1 MNIRFSFHYCV
12 EILTALFLYF
22 LEKTDFSTH
31 SSLSKSEKGRN
42 FFQPAEKLVNELTK
56 TISSVTMP
64 VQIKEGGYTS

>member
-1 MNIRFSFHYCV
+1 MKKNILFWVGCV
-12 EILTALFLYF
+12 IFFIFWKKRTFRHVLP
-22 LEKTDFSTH
+22 
-31 SSLSKSEKGRN
+31 LSKSEKGRN